1 MKTYRSFLLA
11 AAVLFGFGASELSAQ
26 SGGESLYEIR
36 GVKREKKTKA
46 HVDNGWKDGAPCIGM
61 DIRVISP
68 SSGKPY
74 ARAYF
79 FDKDNKQ
86 LAKVNEPS
94 MVSDTGDNYA
104 SMPASFAPKK
114 WAPISFAI
122 PQVAERWSRVVVV
135 FGDKTQVAAEVYPSG
150 DISTFDFAEKA
161 LVAKPAKK

>member
-11 AAVLFGFGASELSAQ
+11 AAVLLGFGASVLPAQ
-26 SGGESLYEIR
+26 SAGESLYEIR
-36 GVKREKKTKA
+36 GVKREKKAKA

-61 DIRVISP
+61 DIRVTSQA
-68 SSGKPY
+68 SGKPY

-79 FDKDNKQ
+79 FDKDNKA

-94 MVSDTGDNYA
+94 MVTDTGDNYV

-150 DISTFDFAEKA
+150 DINTFDFAEKA
-161 LVAKPAKK
+161 LVSKPAKK